1 VRRGNRYRYYISSAL
16 LHDRKSQGLTA
27 PQPPWAAYGHAAAQA
42 SDLFEQLGRNSEKLI
57 AVAGQLRAKR
67 TNDVIDM
74 LHNEDTVLPSA
85 LSGSMSG
92 RAARRVF
99 DRLVVLG
106 AVRELTG
113 RPAFRLYRL

>member
-74 LHNEDTVLPSA
+74 LHNVIFGAPGQP
-85 LSGSMSG
+85 LSLLHQQ
-92 RAARRVF
+92 RLAA
-99 DRLVVLG
+99 
-106 AVRELTG
+106 
-113 RPAFRLYRL
+113 